1 MISTVKAVAAA
12 RKTARYVCSPRF
24 LNASSGPY
32 ADEESPSAPSP
43 TQARNAISEMCRNR
57 CGSCRS
63 LGPPRRRRFN
73 RCPGRG
79 RSGCG
84 GTAEG
89 AGVLMRPGEASIAP
103 RRQFEPPP
111 PAHRNSGL
119 QNAIPLVTDAC
130 ISQLRVS
137 EAMSMATAARPL
149 QSFLDVESGLPVLPA
164 TTTELRAFL
173 LAQLHW
179 ERFRA

>member
-1 MISTVKAVAAA
+1 
-12 RKTARYVCSPRF
+12 
-24 LNASSGPY
+24 
-32 ADEESPSAPSP
+32 
-43 TQARNAISEMCRNR
+43 
-57 CGSCRS
+57 
-63 LGPPRRRRFN
+63 
-73 RCPGRG
+73 
-79 RSGCG
+79 
-84 GTAEG
+84 
-89 AGVLMRPGEASIAP
+89 MRPGEASIAP

-179 ERFRA
+179 ERFRASRMLLVHVLALLGLFFWVPIRGPTRAAIAAACAACFLGALFAGMMEWRWARERNRRAGALSPPGGSG